1 MYWTRVSSPGRVDGS
16 VSTQMWSNAPSRA
29 RPARFQLVE
38 LLAPACI
45 AAVALRRRLPP
56 RFAALTLQD
65 SSAETTS
72 RRTLAVLLRMHV
84 AVRLAYSRT
93 ALARARRSRV
103 KQRVNNVHTYTAC
116 G

>member
-56 RFAALTLQD
+56 CFAALTPHD
-65 SSAETTS
+65 SSAEATS
-72 RRTLAVLLRMHV
+72 RRTLALLRMDG
-84 AVRLAYSRT
+84 AGGAP
-93 ALARARRSRV
+93 RARSGARHSRSSYIQSAKPR
-103 KQRVNNVHTYTAC
+103 T
-116 G
+116 